1 MIDKN
6 LRSGKNWTSHM
17 PLLIKLILGT
27 EGTVLEVGS
36 GPFSTPLL
44 HWLCSYTGRKLITY
58 ENVKS
63 YYKFAKQFQ
72 SKYHSIRFIENW
84 DDLPIEKYSV
94 VMIDHEPSER
104 RVVDIERF
112 AKHCKYMIVHDTEE
126 SMNHL
131 YHFDKIEHLFRVRKD
146 FTSGNRTTV
155 FSNSPLDFL
164 DIIPMID

>member
-6 LRSGKNWTSHM
+6 LRSGKAWTTHM

-27 EGTVLEVGS
+27 EGTVIEVGS

-58 ENVKS
+58 ENVPS

-72 SKYHSIRFIENW
+72 SKYHSIRFINNW
-84 DDLPIEKYSV
+84 DELPVQKCSV
-94 VMIDHEPSER
+94 IMIDHEPSER
-104 RVVDIERF
+104 RVVDIIRF
-112 AKHCKYMIVHDTEE
+112 KDSCKYMIVHDTEE
-126 SMNHL
+126 SMNKL
-131 YHFDKIEHLFRVRKD
+131 YHMDKVKWFFRYRKD

-164 DIIPMID
+164 DVTPQI